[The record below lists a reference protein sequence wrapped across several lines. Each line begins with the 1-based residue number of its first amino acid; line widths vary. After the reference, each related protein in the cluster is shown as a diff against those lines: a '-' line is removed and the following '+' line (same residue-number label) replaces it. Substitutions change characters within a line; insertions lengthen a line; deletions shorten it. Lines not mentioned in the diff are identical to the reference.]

1 MKGTTPTARAE
12 AVQKENDEELDL
24 LESELSTESESS
36 EEESPPSEQEVE
48 EEETKEEVVE
58 EPKGEEP
65 TEEPATEPEEES
77 DDVPEDVR
85 QLSPKAQKRFRDLA
99 AKNKLQAEQIEQA
112 KKVSETFEDIN
123 TISPSVDLTG
133 REEVTEDDYKSDI
146 AKQADFVVNRRIT
159 QYEQKQKQ
167 KETLVNLEKTTKN
180 FNEDLSYLEKTY
192 PELNPDNDTYDN
204 ELDEFIGDYY
214 DKVKDTTRLKE
225 VADKIMKQRNK
236 SIEVAR
242 KDNVD
247 KVAKQAS
254 QQAIKPSGDLDT
266 SSNVEDKIKGATTI
280 EELEELER
288 EL

>member
-1 MKGTTPTARAE
+1 MKGQTPTARAE
-12 AVQKENDEELDL
+12 AVQKKNDEELDEI
-24 LESELSTESESS
+24 ESELSTESESS

-48 EEETKEEVVE
+48 EETKEEVVE
-58 EPKGEEP
+58 EPVSEEP
-65 TEEPATEPEEES
+65 TEEPATEPEAES

-112 KKVSETFEDIN
+112 KKVSETFD
-123 TISPSVDLTG
+123 TISPNIDLTG

-167 KETLVNLEKTTKN
+167 KETLVKLEKTTKN

-266 SSNVEDKIKGATTI
+266 SSSSTEDKIREATTI
-280 EELEELER
+280 EELEKLEGEL
-288 EL
+288 